1 MTNTLYYGDNL
12 DILRQHV
19 PDESVDLVY
28 LDPPFNSNA
37 NYNVLFKE
45 QSGEA
50 SPAQI
55 RAFTDTWEWTQEA
68 ERTYEQE
75 IITNPG
81 TPANVK
87 EMVSAF
93 RQFIGSNAM
102 MAYLVMMAPRL
113 VELRR
118 VLKPT
123 GSIYLH
129 CDPTASHYLKL
140 LMDAVFGASNYRN
153 EVVWHYGGR
162 GAKAIARQ
170 FPRNHDVLLF
180 YSRQM
185 SNHSFE
191 RQYSQR
197 LFTFEEARR
206 AGFRQDEEGRWF
218 KTAPRG
224 DYTDASIRRLDAE
237 GRIHRTKTGSIRIKY
252 FLRD

>member
-12 DILRQHV
+12 DILRQHL

-68 ERTYEQE
+68 VRTYEQE
-75 IITNPG
+75 IITNPSV
-81 TPANVK
+81 PANVK
-87 EMVSAF
+87 DMISAF
-93 RQFIGSNAM
+93 RQFVGGNAM

-140 LMDAVFGASNYRN
+140 LMDTIFGKRVSKKGT
-153 EVVWHYGGR
+153 ECV
-162 GAKAIARQ
+162 
-170 FPRNHDVLLF
+170 
-180 YSRQM
+180 
-185 SNHSFE
+185 
-191 RQYSQR
+191 
-197 LFTFEEARR
+197 
-206 AGFRQDEEGRWF
+206 
-218 KTAPRG
+218 
-224 DYTDASIRRLDAE
+224 
-237 GRIHRTKTGSIRIKY
+237 
-252 FLRD
+252 